1 MKKNFVK
8 VMFFG
13 ALALSTVTYV
23 GCKDYD
29 DDVKSVQEQID
40 QIKSNNP
47 VSVGDMQSAIN
58 AAKSALEGQLATLK
72 TNLENKDSQITTLN
86 QKVADLEDKLK
97 NAADKSTVAQLTTDL
112 TAAKNDLKALENLHQ
127 SDIDDLKRRID
138 GLDGLVNELN
148 GLKDT
153 FATKEELK
161 NYVQTANLPG
171 YISNEIAAALGE
183 DGKIAAAI
191 NGAIQTQVLVEFG
204 GMKEVAALAG
214 EDGTVAK
221 VIQGLY
227 TAINDDENGILAR
240 LVELEDY
247 KKELEQTASNNGFEG
262 GVKDVVAEVK
272 SLKGTL
278 SGLYSST
285 EFGDAVKEIV
295 KTELGIVKTDIET
308 LKGDLEKLGVAIN
321 SMIQSVVYIPTTID
335 HSVDFYTLYAK
346 KTSTSSSYV
355 VAAKSADAKELQFRI
370 SPASAAM
377 TLEDFNKNYEI
388 KLNAEERN
396 WTRAAEPF
404 AVEVK
409 NCEAGVLTVSLT
421 TSSEKS
427 HAISLNIASKKDA
440 EGKEGLVPTNVNSDY
455 IAVIQSSYYL
465 KTAYYMV
472 ATEKAGEIIY
482 DVPQPVDYSGVG
494 TLTVAYT
501 TTASGGTAFTKT
513 LEELNVKNI
522 FETTYSLD
530 GTDSE
535 LFEISSKGSVSLKT
549 SGLIASLD
557 KTADVITK
565 VTAPGFYLET
575 SSENP
580 KKLGTVTVTRTI
592 DELTHTYDMEERD
605 WTNEAAAAA
614 EERVVLDVAKIYN
627 NPAVNIR
634 PSAYEGLNLV
644 GTLPTT
650 GIRLEKGNS
659 NALTLIIPKNTA
671 AGDYTAT
678 AKFEGDGYTLVVNVP
693 VKIKPITLAKLA
705 RVSEMWSSDQTHTGF
720 TPTRDS
726 ETAATAITSEFKLA
740 TIFSNFDAVK
750 AAVLAKGGTF
760 KITTNITENSITGV
774 SYAENDAKFT
784 FNKDTYTGKMTVD
797 GESVPAVVKF
807 AIKASYNG
815 KVEDTIEGIV
825 EVKDISGTWVAPTE
839 KTLSLSDKSGE
850 YNVSTGFAWND
861 LAGKTMWKNGA
872 VVAGTG
878 SNGFATSVTDPL
890 VIYGLVAPTFA
901 FKEAAASTYLS
912 LDPSTG
918 KVTFTAEGKS
928 HHFYQA
934 VTYTIEVKAVSKWG
948 TIKNYEGKNTIT
960 VTIPAEE

>member
-1 MKKNFVK
+1 MKRKFVK

-29 DDVKSVQEQID
+29 DDIKSVQEQID

-47 VSVGDMQSAIN
+47 VSVGDMQTAIN
-58 AAKSALEGQLATLK
+58 VAKSALESQLADLK
-72 TNLENKDSQITTLN
+72 TKLENKDSQIKDLGLKIT
-86 QKVADLEDKLK
+86 DLEDKLSK
-97 NAADKSTVAQLTTDL
+97 TADKATVDQLTKDL
-112 TAAKNDLKALENLHQ
+112 ATAKNDLEALKKLQ
-127 SDIDDLKRRID
+127 KSDIDGLTARIVKLEALKEE
-138 GLDGLVNELN
+138 LDGLKVN
-148 GLKDT
+148 

-161 NYVQTANLPG
+161 NYVESAKLSG
-171 YISNEIAAALGE
+171 LISDEIATALGE
-183 DGKIAAAI
+183 DGEIAAAI
-191 NGAIQTQVLVEFG
+191 NDAIQTKVLADFG
-204 GMKEVAALAG
+204 SMKEVAALAG
-214 EDGTVAK
+214 EDATVAD
-221 VIQGLY
+221 VIKELY
-227 TAINDDENGILAR
+227 AAINADKTGILAK
-240 LVELEDY
+240 LTALEDY
-247 KKELEQTASNNGFEG
+247 QTALEDKAVENGFES
-262 GVKDVVAEVK
+262 VEAVIAEVK
-272 SLKGTL
+272 SLKTTL
-278 SGLYSST
+278 SGLYASA
-285 EFGDAVKEIV
+285 EFSEKVKAIV
-295 KTELGIVKTDIET
+295 SAELTTVNSRIDT
-308 LKGDLEKLGVAIN
+308 LEDDLAKLGVAIKG
-321 SMIQSVVYIPTTID
+321 MIQSVVYIPTSID
-335 HSVDFYTLYAK
+335 RSVDFYTLYAK

-427 HAISLNIASKKDA
+427 HAISLNIVSTKDA
-440 EGKEGLVPTNVNSDY
+440 EGKEGLTPTNVNSDY

-465 KTAYYMV
+465 KTAYYEV

-482 DVPQPVDYSGVG
+482 DAPQPVDYSGVG
-494 TLTVAYT
+494 TLTVSYT
-501 TTASGGTAFTKT
+501 TTASGSTAFTKT
-513 LEELNVKNI
+513 LEELNVENI
-522 FETTYSLD
+522 FATTYSLT
-530 GTDSE
+530 GTDAN
-535 LFEISSKGSVSLKT
+535 LFEVSTAGSVSLKT

-557 KTADVITK
+557 KTANVMAK

-575 SSENP
+575 SSDNP
-580 KKLGTVTVTRTI
+580 KKLGTVKVTRTI
-592 DELTHTYDMEERD
+592 DELTHAYALVERD
-605 WTNEAAAAA
+605 WTNETAVAA
-614 EERVVLDVAKIYN
+614 EERVVLNVADIYN
-627 NPAVNIR
+627 DPAVNIR
-634 PSAYEGLNLV
+634 PSAYESLSLV
-644 GTLPTT
+644 ELLPTI
-650 GIRLEKGNS
+650 GIRLENGAN

-705 RVSEMWSSDQTHTGF
+705 RVSEMWSSDQTRTGF
-720 TPTRDS
+720 TPTKDS

-750 AAVLAKGGTF
+750 AA
-760 KITTNITENSITGV
+760 EN
-774 SYAENDAKFT
+774 EAKFT
-784 FNKDTYTGKMTVD
+784 FDKDLYTGKMTV
-797 GESVPAVVKF
+797 GGKTVPAVVKF
-807 AIKASYNG
+807 TIKASYNG

-825 EVKDISGTWVAPTE
+825 EVKDISGTWVAPTAT
-839 KTLSLSDKSGE
+839 TLSLSDKSVE

-861 LAGKTMWKNGA
+861 LAGKTMWKDGA

-878 SNGFATSVTDPL
+878 SNGFANSVTNPL
-890 VIYGLVAPTFA
+890 DIYGLAAPVFE

-912 LDPSTG
+912 LDDATG

-928 HHFYQA
+928 HHFYEA
-934 VTYTIEVKAVSKWG
+934 VTYTVEVKATSKWG

-960 VTIPAEE
+960 VTIPAE